1 MALVSPLGYSRAAV
15 PYHQGVPNM
24 RAAWHAARAHPASRR
39 MVLERSMPPG
49 RFLSDALV
57 NELAAL
63 RVEAAP
69 EDRRTGDVFREVEPE
84 DLLRFGLIPEF
95 IGRVPVLAQA
105 CWPWLARWS
114 SQWVGRL
121 PPACHHPPAS
131 YSSTSFSAMLRM
143 VLSFAMP
150 RAR

>member
-1 MALVSPLGYSRAAV
+1 
-15 PYHQGVPNM
+15 
-24 RAAWHAARAHPASRR
+24 
-39 MVLERSMPPG
+39 MPPG

-63 RVEAAP
+63 RVEASP
-69 EDRRTGDVFREVEPE
+69 PSLVP
-84 DLLRFGLIPEF
+84 
-95 IGRVPVLAQA
+95 GRVPVLAQA